1 VQAKHHSRNYYRYW
15 DVLLAGNEDGSVVPI
30 IGGLPAVE
38 GPAWDIGAPLEDRG
52 AGLADQQGNPP
63 DQARAHRTSPTCRG
77 RPEHAVPRSPRL
89 QVAGLA
95 GRAERRFSRTLW
107 QGIVPRSGPVCLS
120 GSSRCWNT
128 GDVKLGILC
137 GGGPAPGMN
146 SVISAATIEARNS
159 GWDVLGIMDGFQH
172 LIEGRIEEARPLSI
186 TDVSRIHVLGGS
198 VIRTSRANPTVRDED
213 AADPDWRLHACLE
226 SLRKLGIGAL
236 VTIGGDDTAFSASRL
251 AEAAGGGLRVAHVP
265 KTIDN
270 DLPLPGGAPTFGF
283 ETARSVGVQLVSN
296 LMTDAITTQRWYLV
310 VAMGRSAGHLALG
323 IGKSA
328 GATLTMIAEEFRRGE
343 PVRLAHLVDIIE
355 TSMLKRIAHGR
366 PFGVAVLAEGIGL
379 RLPQDE
385 LAKAMPDVE
394 RDEHG
399 HVRLAEL
406 ELDRLLARQVRDR
419 FKERGQN
426 VTVEGKNIG
435 YELRCAPPIPF
446 DIEYTRDLGYGAVD
460 YLKRVLQGEEP
471 GGMVTIQEG
480 HMVPLPF
487 GSFTDPE
494 TGRVRIRLV
503 NAESSSYR
511 VAREYMIRLDRGDLE
526 DPGKL
531 GPIAAA
537 SGLTPTAFRDR
548 YGYLAGG

>member
-1 VQAKHHSRNYYRYW
+1 
-15 DVLLAGNEDGSVVPI
+15 
-30 IGGLPAVE
+30 
-38 GPAWDIGAPLEDRG
+38 
-52 AGLADQQGNPP
+52 
-63 DQARAHRTSPTCRG
+63 
-77 RPEHAVPRSPRL
+77 
-89 QVAGLA
+89 
-95 GRAERRFSRTLW
+95 
-107 QGIVPRSGPVCLS
+107 
-120 GSSRCWNT
+120 
-128 GDVKLGILC
+128 
-137 GGGPAPGMN
+137 MN

-159 GWDVLGIMDGFQH
+159 GWDVVGIMDGFQH
-172 LIEGRIEEARPLSI
+172 LIEGRAEARPLSI

-198 VIRTSRANPTVRDED
+198 VIRTSRANPTVREEG
-213 AADPDWRLHACLE
+213 AADPEWRLHACLG
-226 SLRKLGIGAL
+226 SLEELGVGAL

-251 AEAAGGGLRVAHVP
+251 AAAAGGGLRVAHVP

-270 DLPLPGGAPTFGF
+270 DLPLPGGVPTFGF
-283 ETARSVGVQLVSN
+283 ETARSVGVGLVNN
-296 LMTDAITTQRWYLV
+296 LMTDAITTRRWYLV

-328 GATLTMIAEEFRRGE
+328 GATVTVIAEEFGRDG
-343 PVRLAHLVDIIE
+343 PVRLSRLVDIVE

-379 RLPQDE
+379 RLPADE
-385 LAKAMPDVE
+385 LGAAMPEVE

-419 FKERGQN
+419 FKERGQD

-460 YLKRVLQGEEP
+460 YLKRAAGGGEP
-471 GGMVTIQEG
+471 GGMITIQDG

-487 GSFTDPE
+487 GSFADPQ
-494 TGRVRIRLV
+494 TGRVRVRLV
-503 NAESSSYR
+503 NVESSSYR
-511 VAREYMIRLDRGDLE
+511 VAREYMIRLDREDLQ

-531 GPIAAA
+531 APIAQAA
-537 SGLTPTAFRDR
+537 GLTPAAFRDR
-548 YGYLAGG
+548 YGYLATG